1 MCLKC
6 SLEIFTTAHMCTE
19 SLYMCICAQQGKQG
33 VMGWG
38 KALVSVPGGA
48 AVEQITAVRRA
59 QASWDRIKRLQRAQ
73 TQITRDVH
81 QRHNPAVP
89 LVSVSG
95 RTQSLT
101 GRLARKKCTHLWYV
115 HGKTF
120 EMKSRSKHA
129 KKTWK
134 DLTGSVSVKWPLP
147 AVRDSVSNK
156 TLSDVLQ

>member
-1 MCLKC
+1 MHVKASPQVLLSSAVFLYVFKMQPWNLYH
-6 SLEIFTTAHMCTE
+6 STMCTE

-33 VMGWG
+33 VMGGG
-38 KALVSVPGGA
+38 KALVSVSGGA

-129 KKTWK
+129 KKYEKTWQ
-134 DLTGSVSVKWPLP
+134 DLCP
-147 AVRDSVSNK
+147 
-156 TLSDVLQ
+156 

>member
-33 VMGWG
+33 VMGGG

-48 AVEQITAVRRA
+48 AVEQITAVRWA

-81 QRHNPAVP
+81 QRHNRLSLWYPSAAA
-89 LVSVSG
+89 
-95 RTQSLT
+95 QSLT

-134 DLTGSVSVKWPLP
+134 DLTGSVSVKWPLL